1 MMVHVHTQLQ
11 QCFNHESSTTDYKLS
26 YINMLHEFKSK
37 TFNFKEQDLL
47 KIFLH
52 VVMLAT

>member
-1 MMVHVHTQLQ
+1 MVHVHTQLQ